1 MSFFIKLYVPV
12 FMTIYFVVALFL
24 KSFLQYK
31 RTGVNPL
38 TFGRRQESAHD
49 YIGFWFKIVLALVF
63 IHGFLNSFVL
73 LSQIS
78 FLNNFL
84 IQVIGIV
91 LTVVSLGFTTY
102 AQNAMG
108 NSWRIGIDEDEETQL
123 VTKGPFAYVRNPIF
137 LGMIVT
143 LFGILFLI
151 PTYIMLFL
159 LILSYILINIQTR
172 LEEEHLLKIHGNHYL
187 DYKKSTGR
195 FLPKS

>member
-1 MSFFIKLYVPV
+1 
-12 FMTIYFVVALFL
+12 
-24 KSFLQYK
+24 
-31 RTGVNPL
+31 
-38 TFGRRQESAHD
+38 
-49 YIGFWFKIVLALVF
+49 
-63 IHGFLNSFVL
+63 
-73 LSQIS
+73 
-78 FLNNFL
+78 
-84 IQVIGIV
+84 
-91 LTVVSLGFTTY
+91 
-102 AQNAMG
+102 MG